1 MIDIFFYHLEVMVTL
16 IPMIQHGKRI
26 VELCS
31 TGDQLLEEKVAGI
44 YNKQKVDKGIAF
56 PTCISVNNC
65 VGHFSPFSDDTTVIN
80 EGDVVKMYEN

>member
-1 MIDIFFYHLEVMVTL
+1 MTTL
-16 IPMIQHGKRI
+16 IPMIQHGKKI

-31 TGDQLLEEKVAGI
+31 EGDKLIEEKVAGI
-44 YNKQKVDKGIAF
+44 YNAKNKKVEKGIAF

-80 EGDVVKMYEN
+80 EGDVVKMYENYTIFHLIR